1 MTFKEFCIKSKH
13 FLMLSGAF
21 GKAKKIE
28 YYLSSR
34 ENSGY
39 NVNHN
44 EWKKSV
50 QKIKSKYTEIRV
62 HTLWSTRIGEYLV
75 RYLRAVEDSAENEK
89 KGILDVFVLSDCINH
104 NSRLS
109 QIMGRHICIIDDTNV
124 EMWRYILR
132 HFPNVQFAKCWADYE
147 IKKNDRLRNS
157 KDTVKYFELTAE
169 EEAEGMSKMKAM
181 QLQQPFV
188 CVSSRDKAYLHSTFT
203 LADCTYHDYRDSDI
217 NNFNLAADY
226 LTQEGITSVRTG
238 REVDR
243 TVEFDNC
250 IDYASNYY
258 DELMDIVLAKKCKFY
273 VCDSCGVTFV
283 PMVLNKP
290 VALKNLTPAFL
301 NPESWPYN
309 PQNLVIFKKHYLTTE
324 KRFLSIR
331 EMMEV
336 EIKAKYDGHKYAQ
349 YGIEMVEN
357 SAEEILDLVIEM
369 NERLDGVWVEKA
381 EDIELQDKFQKIYR
395 NWCERQHYQESEIL
409 NMRVG
414 TAFLKKNLYLLE

>member
-132 HFPNVQFAKCWADYE
+132 HFPNVQVAKCWADYE

-169 EEAEGMSKMKAM
+169 EEAEGMNKMKAM

-188 CVSSRDKAYLHSTFT
+188 CVSSRDKAYLHSIFP
-203 LADCTYHDYRDSDI
+203 LKDCIYHDYRDSDI

-226 LTQEGITSVRTG
+226 LTQEGIMAVRMG
-238 REVDR
+238 RAVDK
-243 TVEFDNC
+243 TVEFGNC
-250 IDYASNYY
+250 IDYANNYY
-258 DELMDIVLAKKCKFY
+258 DELMDIVLSKGCRFY
-273 VCDSCGVTFV
+273 VGDSSGIVWL
-283 PMVLNKP
+283 PMVMNKP
-290 VALKNLTPAFL
+290 IALRNWIPVFL
-301 NPESWPYN
+301 NSESLPYN
-309 PQNLVIFKKHYLTTE
+309 PHNLLIFKKYYLKSE
-324 KRFLSIR
+324 GRFLSIK
-331 EMMEV
+331 EMMKIEAEV
-336 EIKAKYDGHKYAQ
+336 RYDGNKYAE
-349 YGIEMVEN
+349 YGIEVIEN
-357 SAEEILDLVIEM
+357 SAEETLDLVMEM
-369 NERLDGVWVEKA
+369 NERLDGKWKETR
-381 EDIELQDKFQKIYR
+381 EDIALQDKFQSIYKE
-395 NWCERQHYQESEIL
+395 WCERQHYQDSEVLHI
-409 NMRVG
+409 RVG
-414 TAFLKKNLYLLE
+414 ALFLRKNQYLLV